1 MAKKAKG
8 TSGTRARNQTKRT
21 KNGGNKGK
29 APTQD
34 LEWDMAM
41 QRAGQVITDRYE
53 KEIKTK
59 EKHHRKE
66 MQNFLDGQKSF
77 VKPRWIDRLMG
88 RYKDLYLVYNHLQP
102 IYCHK
107 SNCPTKSEGVNWG
120 IEVLTLDLD
129 VALGYIDEYFENY
142 PNHGSA
148 KLLHIQIDRR
158 TNRTGQVVSDHTF
171 LLKDWDSQ
179 KKRYIRDDMESESVE
194 HKILASLAEDRR
206 KWKRGRR
213 RGE

>member
-1 MAKKAKG
+1 MVKKKG

-21 KNGGNKGK
+21 EKEDTK

-53 KEIKTK
+53 KEIKK
-59 EKHHRKE
+59 QANNHRKE

-77 VKPRWIDRLMG
+77 VKPRWIDKLFG
-88 RYKDLYLVYNHLQP
+88 RYKDLYLVYNHMVP
-102 IYCHK
+102 VFCHK
-107 SNCPTKSEGVNWG
+107 SKCPTKGEGVNWG
-120 IEVLTLDLD
+120 IEALTLDLD
-129 VALGYIDEYFENY
+129 VALGYIDEYFETY
-142 PNHGSA
+142 PHCGSA

-171 LLKDWDSQ
+171 LLKDWDST
-179 KKRYIRDDMESESVE
+179 KKRYIQEEMELESVE
-194 HKILASLAEDRR
+194 HRIIASLAEDRK